1 MKRMVVVFSL
11 VGALCLSAVA
21 LGATATYEGKDHDSK
36 CASVHLSVA
45 CDLELHVTKSGAK
58 VTKVNYVVF
67 KAIPAKCGTKSDII
81 NGYEVSYLNA
91 HLSRK
96 RKFHGS
102 FTANQGDDTANI
114 TGRFSKDFK
123 RASGTLRVKGRGSG
137 TGMTGCDTGTD
148 EYGVHK

>member
-1 MKRMVVVFSL
+1 MMVVAGL
-11 VGALCLSAVA
+11 VGALCFSAVA

-45 CDLELHVTKSGAK
+45 CDLEFHVTKSGAK
-58 VTKVNYVVF
+58 VTKVKYVVF
-67 KAIPAKCGTKSDII
+67 KALPARCGSKKDFI
-81 NGYEVSYLNA
+81 NGYEPSYLNA
-91 HLSRK
+91 HVNGK

-102 FTANQGDDTANI
+102 FTANQGDDTATI

-123 RASGTLRVKGRGSG
+123 RATGTLRVKGRGSG
-137 TGMTGCDTGTD
+137 TAMTGCDTGTD